1 MLFRS
6 TEQKHTEEKIQ
17 LYTEQLQNL
26 SHSLIEIQ
34 EIERRNIAHE
44 LHDEIGQVLTAVKIN
59 LQAMEGLDKDRL
71 YAQRLEESIV
81 TIDRALQQVR
91 NLSIDL
97 RPSMLDDFGL
107 VTTLQW
113 YIDRQAQCA
122 GFVPKLHTEA
132 LQIRLPSD
140 LETTCF
146 RIVQEAL
153 TNVVRHARAKNVHVE
168 LRQSDTELELI
179 IRDDGIGFDVSAAM
193 KRASRGASF
202 GLFGMQERIRLIDG
216 EIEINSKPNHGT
228 TILARFPLASSM
240 SNGKWAQGRSS

>member
-1 MLFRS
+1 M
-6 TEQKHTEEKIQ
+6 
-17 LYTEQLQNL
+17 
-26 SHSLIEIQ
+26 
-34 EIERRNIAHE
+34 
-44 LHDEIGQVLTAVKIN
+44 LTAVKID
-59 LQAMEGLDKDRL
+59 LQAMQGLDKDRL
-71 YAQRLEESIV
+71 NAQRLEESIV

-91 NLSIDL
+91 NLSMDL

-107 VTTLQW
+107 VTTLRW
-113 YIDRQAQCA
+113 YIDRQAQRG

-179 IRDDGIGFDVSAAM
+179 IRDDGIGFDVGSAM

-202 GLFGMQERIRLIDG
+202 GLLGMRERIRLIG
-216 EIEINSKPNHGT
+216 GGIEINSKPYHGT
-228 TILARFPLASSM
+228 TILVRFPLGSFLF
-240 SNGKWAQGRSS
+240 NGNQVQRRS